1 MDTWGICV
9 KCLIETLDSVPFI
22 IFLIMVLSDVV
33 TGFAKG
39 IITGKPSSST
49 GVKGIAKHLAEI
61 FGVLVIATTFAMLD
75 QSSYGTIVIMSMY
88 AVEGISLIG
97 NLDAMGVPLPRWLV
111 DYFGDIK
118 DRQPKDGE

>member
-1 MDTWGICV
+1 MDTWAICV

-33 TGFAKG
+33 TGFAKAV
-39 IITGKPSSST
+39 ITGKPSSSD
-49 GVKGIAKHLAEI
+49 GVKGITKHLMEV

-75 QSSYGTIVIMSMY
+75 QQAYGTIVIMAMY
-88 AVEGISLIG
+88 AVEGISLVG
-97 NLDAMGVPLPRWLV
+97 NLDAMGVPLPSWLV

-118 DRQPKDGE
+118 DKQPKDGD

>member
-1 MDTWGICV
+1 MDSLHVCL
-9 KCLIETLDSVPFI
+9 KCLTETLDSIPFI

-39 IITGKPSSST
+39 IITGKPSSSA
-49 GVKGIAKHLAEI
+49 GVKGIAKHLMEV

-75 QSSYGTIVIMSMY
+75 QQAYGTIVIMAMY

-97 NLDAMGVPLPRWLV
+97 NLDAMGVPLPSWLV
-111 DYFGDIK
+111 EYFGDVK
-118 DRQPKDGE
+118 DRTPKDGE